1 MKSRLI
7 ALTALLAACVALAA
21 CEKKQETAPTAATS
35 SAAPTTAAAP
45 KVELTDEDIAVPEDF
60 LEEATTQITSANYKA
75 EIDALEKDIAAT
87 PQ

>member
-45 KVELTDEDIAVPEDF
+45 KVELADEDIAVPEDY
-60 LEEATTQITSANYKA
+60 LEEATKQVTPANYKA
-75 EIDALEKDIAAT
+75 ELDSIEKEIAAT